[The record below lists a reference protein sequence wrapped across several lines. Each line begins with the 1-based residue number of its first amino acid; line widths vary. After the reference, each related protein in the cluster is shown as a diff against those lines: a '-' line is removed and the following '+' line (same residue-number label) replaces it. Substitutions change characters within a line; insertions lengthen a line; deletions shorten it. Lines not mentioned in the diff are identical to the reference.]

1 MTEDRRKSKRMRVI
15 VDFARDAINQGGSKR
30 EAADLLRM
38 EFVPLHVALRVLAG
52 RVIDL
57 PSDSPAE
64 SAAFG

>member
-1 MTEDRRKSKRMRVI
+1 MKDRRTAKRMRAI
-15 VDFARDAINQGGSKR
+15 VDFVRDAVNQGYDR
-30 EAADLLRM
+30 QEAANLLRM

-64 SAAFG
+64 SAVFG

>member
-1 MTEDRRKSKRMRVI
+1 MKDRRTAKRMRAI
-15 VDFARDAINQGGSKR
+15 VDFVRDAVNQGYDRK
-30 EAADLLRM
+30 EAANTLRM

-64 SAAFG
+64 SPVFG